1 MGLGTQIKESRGGKT
16 VNRVEVLGVEGIP
29 EVGKDESLSALIEE
43 GIRTSGLDLHDGDI
57 VVVSQKVISKAEG
70 QVFQAADLS
79 VRTLARLFAAE
90 SQKAPEQV
98 ELVLREARRVVRM
111 EPERGIL
118 IAETRHGF
126 VCANAG
132 IDRSNVGKG
141 EVYTALP
148 IDPDASA
155 HRLRDKLQRAFA
167 ARIGVIVSDS
177 FGRPWRQGSTD
188 VAIGVAGLSP
198 LQDHRGLRDPYGYK
212 LRSTV
217 VAVADE
223 VAAAADLAKGKLG
236 RVPVAIVRGVEF
248 GGEEGSIRDA
258 IRPGEEDL
266 FR

>member
-1 MGLGTQIKESRGGKT
+1 MS
-16 VNRVEVLGVEGIP
+16 RVEVLGVEHIP
-29 EVGKDESLSALIEE
+29 EVEEDDNLSTLIEE
-43 GIRTSGLDLHDGDI
+43 GIRKSGLDLRDGDI
-57 VVVSQKVISKAEG
+57 VVVSQKIVSKAEG
-70 QVFQAADLS
+70 RVFQAADLS
-79 VRTLARLFAAE
+79 ASPLARLFAAGN
-90 SQKAPEQV
+90 QKAPEQV

-132 IDRSNVGKG
+132 IDQSNVGKG

-148 IDPDASA
+148 LDPDASA
-155 HRLRDKLQRAFA
+155 RDLRDRLQRAFA

-198 LQDHRGLRDPYGYK
+198 LQDYRGLRDPHGYE

-217 VAVADE
+217 VALADE
-223 VAAAADLAKGKLG
+223 VAAAADLAKGKIDQ
-236 RVPVAIVRGVEF
+236 VPVAIVRGVEF
-248 GGEEGSIRDA
+248 QGEEGSIREA
-258 IRPGEEDL
+258 VRPDEEDL